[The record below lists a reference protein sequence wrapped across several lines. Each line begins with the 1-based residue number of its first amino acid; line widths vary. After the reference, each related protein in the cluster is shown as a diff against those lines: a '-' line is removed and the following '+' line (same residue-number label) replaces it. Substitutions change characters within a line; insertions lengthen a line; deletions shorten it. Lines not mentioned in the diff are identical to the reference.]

1 MSDIRTKLLRN
12 PNQWLAILRECD
24 VILKNGEEEFIGLY
38 YDSESY
44 DIPFVTLKGNWNFDY
59 YFTKLAE
66 RMGIPCLEQKL
77 LVRLLYSKTE
87 EFEPVPG
94 EYYLPVA
101 RVYSGL
107 KKFQPNNDENSF
119 LGKLNHDIGEQLHSI
134 EKKISKDALRKL
146 RAKNFCKGVFN
157 GNVPEYFKTEL
168 QDLVEKYELDYKT
181 VYNPVFKVYE
191 YYLSFSIDNS
201 YIKFWQMVL
210 ISEVEGRIFFGSPS
224 LIKEFDFDDVEKALA
239 TIKTLV
245 ITYNTGLKKDATI
258 FKEEFDISPRHCEI
272 AKNSIMT
279 LLELNYNENH
289 YDYGYD
295 VDNLCYIQIYLKKIK
310 PEKKAVQNNPYVEIL
325 MSAGEPTE
333 AEDTMYE
340 LLITYK
346 EFLHAPEAFR
356 EFIKHPKQM
365 EKWNFWCKESRYN
378 KKYFTLKH

>member
-1 MSDIRTKLLRN
+1 MSDIKTKLLRN

-24 VILKNGEEEFIGLY
+24 VILKNGKEDFIGLY
-38 YDSESY
+38 YNPEICE
-44 DIPFVTLKGNWNFDY
+44 IPHVALKGNWNFDY
-59 YFTKLAE
+59 YFTKFAE
-66 RMGIPCLEQKL
+66 RLGIPCLEQKL

-87 EFEPVPG
+87 EYEPIPKDF
-94 EYYLPVA
+94 YLPVA
-101 RVYSGL
+101 EIYAKL
-107 KKFQPNNDENSF
+107 DKFQPNNEEKSF
-119 LGKLNHDIGEQLHSI
+119 LGELNHDIGEVLHSI
-134 EKKISKDALRKL
+134 EKKNSKDALRKL
-146 RAKNFCKGVFN
+146 RAKDFCKGVFN

-181 VYNPVFKVYE
+181 VYNPVFKIYE

-210 ISEVEGRIFFGSPS
+210 ISEVEGRIFIGSPS

-245 ITYNTGLKKDATI
+245 IAYNTGLKKDATI

-272 AKNSIMT
+272 ARNSITT
-279 LLELNYNENH
+279 LLEMNYNENY

-295 VDNLCYIQIYLKKIK
+295 VDNLCYILIYLKKIK
-310 PEKKAVQNNPYVEIL
+310 PKSKEVQRNPYVEIL

-346 EFLHAPEAFR
+346 EFLRAPEAFR
-356 EFIKHPKQM
+356 EFIKHPKQI
-365 EKWNFWCKESRYN
+365 EKWNFWCKERKYN
-378 KKYFTLKH
+378 KKYFSLKH